1 MHEIGRNDTKGSQAR
16 PSGLVAQALA
26 AASRVD
32 PVGHV
37 KQVEDEGLKLCGQLH
52 QQPLVRHS
60 VLHFASE
67 KTVHLEVDAADR
79 PGQQV
84 ARS

>member
-1 MHEIGRNDTKGSQAR
+1 MKGSQAR

-26 AASRVD
+26 AAGRVD
-32 PVGHV
+32 LVGHV
-37 KQVEDEGLKLCGQLH
+37 QQVEDEGLQLGGQLY

-67 KTVHLEVDAADR
+67 RAVRLEVDNADR

-84 ARS
+84 TRS